1 MKEESLEKARTLIV
15 ERILQSDIREEDK
28 IELAINIMTFLDNY
42 SEHLKVLQ
50 QHQFIKNHR

>member
-1 MKEESLEKARTLIV
+1 MKEESLEKARTIIV

-50 QHQFIKNHR
+50 QQQFIKNHR